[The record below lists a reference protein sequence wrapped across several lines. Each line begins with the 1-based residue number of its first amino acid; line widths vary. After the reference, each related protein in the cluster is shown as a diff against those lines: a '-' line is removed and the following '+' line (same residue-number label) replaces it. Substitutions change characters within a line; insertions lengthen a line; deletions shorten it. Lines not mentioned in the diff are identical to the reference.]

1 MPLIFCLALIIGDT
15 TMRFFRSASSLFA
28 FLFLAF
34 LSIGAQTPKP
44 TVTPKV
50 DDDIIKIDSRLVVVP
65 VSVLDGNGEPVTGLK
80 ATDFQVL
87 EEGKNATIDQLSSAE
102 NAPLEIALL
111 VDVSGSVNPLFD
123 FEIKAAAQF
132 LETVMRS
139 EDRATVFLI
148 GDQPVSVLTR
158 ETSAQAASRV
168 RTITLSGKFTAFYDT
183 VSAAAKYL
191 QKNAPVKSRRVIL
204 ALTDGEDN
212 WSEITRKAEQATY
225 TGVDLNNLTQAKR
238 DDLAS
243 RTDAAHRTAQAK
255 ILRDLQDAD
264 TVFYAINPSGSS
276 VNLNK
281 ISRRAQIGL
290 ESFANDTGGTSFV
303 PRFLPTSGKD
313 TLQNA
318 SNARKNEQTL
328 SQLFRQLAGE
338 LRAQYLIQY
347 YSESDFALGR
357 YVKLNVALP
366 NKSALRVR
374 ARQGYYVKND

>member
-1 MPLIFCLALIIGDT
+1 MRII
-15 TMRFFRSASSLFA
+15 RSALFLFA
-28 FLFLAF
+28 IVFFAF
-34 LSIGAQTPKP
+34 LSIGAQTPRP
-44 TVTPKV
+44 TATPKI
-50 DDDIIKIDSRLVVVP
+50 DDDVIKIDSRLVVVP
-65 VSVLDGNGEPVTGLK
+65 VSVLDANGEPVIGLK
-80 ATDFQVL
+80 AADFQVF
-87 EEGKNATIDQLSSAE
+87 EDGKNATIDQLSTAE

-139 EDRATVFLI
+139 EDHATIFLI

-158 ETSAQAASRV
+158 ETSTQAAARV

-191 QKNAPVKSRRVIL
+191 QKNAPVKTRRVIL

-212 WSEITRKAEQATY
+212 WSEMTRKAEQATY
-225 TGVDLNNLTQAKR
+225 TGIDLNNLTQAKR

-243 RTDAAHRTAQAK
+243 RTDAAHKAAQAR

-264 TVFYAINPSGSS
+264 TVFYSINPSGAS
-276 VNLNK
+276 VTLNK

-290 ESFANDTGGTSFV
+290 ETFANDTGGTSFV

-313 TLQNA
+313 ALQNA
-318 SNARKNEQTL
+318 SNARKNEEALTK
-328 SQLFRQLAGE
+328 LFRQLAGE

-366 NKSALRVR
+366 SKAALRVR
-374 ARQGYYVKND
+374 ARQGYYVKNN